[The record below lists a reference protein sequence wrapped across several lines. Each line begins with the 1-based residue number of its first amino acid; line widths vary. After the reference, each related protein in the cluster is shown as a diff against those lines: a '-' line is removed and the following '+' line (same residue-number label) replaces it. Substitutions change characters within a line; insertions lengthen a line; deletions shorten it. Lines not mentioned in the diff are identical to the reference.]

1 MPKHK
6 KMNRKS
12 NNTDTP
18 LIEHIEALRQMLLR
32 SICAIALLSPAGF
45 FLAPKFID
53 FLVKNSIPQNAAKL
67 HYFSPMEVFVIQLK
81 IGIIIAFALAFPYV
95 VYEVRKFVLPAL
107 YENEKKFLGTFILS
121 STSLFLLGAAS
132 CVFAILPLIMK
143 FSLGFANE
151 NIEAT
156 LGLNNFIS
164 LSGALLLAFGLM
176 FQFPLIVIA
185 LVKFDVVEISTLINL
200 RPYII
205 VVILILAAIFTP
217 PDVISQIML
226 ALPTWLLYEAGL
238 LIAKRIKGS

>member
-1 MPKHK
+1 M
-6 KMNRKS
+6 
-12 NNTDTP
+12 
-18 LIEHIEALRQMLLR
+18 
-32 SICAIALLSPAGF
+32 
-45 FLAPKFID
+45 
-53 FLVKNSIPQNAAKL
+53 
-67 HYFSPMEVFVIQLK
+67 
-81 IGIIIAFALAFPYV
+81 
-95 VYEVRKFVLPAL
+95 
-107 YENEKKFLGTFILS
+107 
-121 STSLFLLGAAS
+121 
-132 CVFAILPLIMK
+132 IMK